1 MDTMLVRKPQLR
13 EALKR
18 WIDDIVTTLAPYG
31 LGPAN
36 ALPLE
41 QVADESTEYLW
52 AVLREIGLFK

>member
-18 WIDDIVTTLAPYG
+18 WIDDSRNGKTQEPEE
-31 LGPAN
+31 AN
-36 ALPLE
+36 ALPLK

-52 AVLREIGLFK
+52 AVLREIGLSK

>member
-1 MDTMLVRKPQLR
+1 MDTMLIRKPQLR

-18 WIDDIVTTLAPYG
+18 WIDDSRNGETREPEE
-31 LGPAN
+31 AN